1 MLITSHGFKKR
12 SIPRRIAV
20 TILAAVV
27 LALTGCNNPVEAD
40 TWSQQAQEVDALF
53 ADIDV
58 LHQPGCS
65 VGVINDGEFIH
76 RGNYGAANLEYNIPL
91 SSKSIFRMGSVSKQ
105 FTAAAI
111 VLLAEQG
118 KLSLDA
124 DVHEYL
130 PDLMD
135 YGYPVT
141 LRQMLWHTSGM
152 ADYEGDGIA
161 IFINMFGEAF
171 RWGDED
177 YMTIPEFRR
186 LLAQVPLRTAP
197 DTEFYYSNSA
207 YFLLSQVVEEVSG
220 QSLSEF
226 AAANIFEPLQM
237 TASSFYDDVNRLV
250 PLRATGY
257 RKTSSGPY
265 EIYETNLDWV
275 GDGGVYTSI
284 DDFIHWDQN
293 FYHNILG
300 NTGQQLVELMET
312 PSAHGRTKEG
322 DREFGYG
329 FGLESSIYKG
339 SRRVGHSGEWVAFN
353 THYARFPDLS
363 FSVVTLCNT
372 LEVDASDKADQ
383 IIDIYLPTLQ
393 AAAQK

>member
-1 MLITSHGFKKR
+1 MLITSYDFKKR
-12 SIPRRIAV
+12 PIPQSIAV
-20 TILAAVV
+20 SILAAAV
-27 LALTGCNNPVEAD
+27 LALAGCNNNTETD
-40 TWSQQAQEVDALF
+40 TWLQQGQQVDALF

-65 VGVINDGEFIH
+65 VGVIRNGEFIH

-161 IFINMFGEAF
+161 IFVNMFGEAF

-177 YMTIPEFRR
+177 YMTIPEFRQ
-186 LLAQVPLRTAP
+186 LLAQVPLRTVP

-220 QSLSEF
+220 ESLSEF
-226 AAANIFEPLQM
+226 AAANIFGPLQM
-237 TASSFYDDVNRLV
+237 TASSFYDDVN
-250 PLRATGY
+250 
-257 RKTSSGPY
+257 
-265 EIYETNLDWV
+265 
-275 GDGGVYTSI
+275 
-284 DDFIHWDQN
+284 
-293 FYHNILG
+293 
-300 NTGQQLVELMET
+300 
-312 PSAHGRTKEG
+312 
-322 DREFGYG
+322 
-329 FGLESSIYKG
+329 
-339 SRRVGHSGEWVAFN
+339 
-353 THYARFPDLS
+353 
-363 FSVVTLCNT
+363 
-372 LEVDASDKADQ
+372 
-383 IIDIYLPTLQ
+383 
-393 AAAQK
+393 